1 MTSVK
6 ALEARKLYTA
16 YDPSQMAF
24 ETTDELEDLKEILG
38 QPRAVEAMRFGMGID
53 HEGYNIFALGPAG
66 TGKRAV
72 VRQFFEERASSQPVP
87 PDWCYVYNFD
97 DPHKPGLIKLPAG
110 KGVEFRSDMQRT
122 VEELHAALSAAFEG
136 EEYQARRQEIAE
148 EFRELQSKAFE
159 GLQDRAQGKG
169 LAVLRTPTGLVFAPV
184 REGEI
189 VAPEEVQKL
198 PEEERKRL
206 ESEVEDLQED
216 LQKILQQMP
225 AWQREMQGKVN
236 ELNREISSFAVA
248 GLVEEILKKYSE
260 FEQIVTHLEAVQ
272 KDVIENARDFL
283 RSEQETPDFLGALR
297 DAISEQF
304 RGGPP
309 AMRRYQVN
317 LLVDN
322 SESKGAPVVYEDN
335 PTFQNLVGR
344 VEHMAQ
350 MGALLT
356 DFNLIQPGAL
366 HRANGGYLILD
377 ARKLLL
383 QPYAWEALKRT
394 LESRQIK
401 MESVGQMLSLVSTV
415 SLEPEPIPLDVKVAL
430 VGERLLYY
438 LLWQLDPDF
447 ADLFK
452 VEADFEDHLD
462 RNSDNQLLYAR
473 LIATMARHDG
483 TRPLQRG
490 AVGRFIEHSARLVGD
505 SEKLTTHRRAI
516 RNLLREA
523 DYWAGQAGN
532 GVIQAS
538 DVQKAIDA
546 QIYRADRV
554 RDSIQEEIL
563 RRTILIDT
571 EGAKVGQVNGLSV
584 MQLGN
589 FGFGRPTRITAQ
601 LRLGKGEVVDIEREV
616 ELGGPIH
623 SKGVLILAGF
633 LGARYAKE
641 RPLSLSA
648 SLVFEQSYGGVEG
661 DSASSAEL
669 YALLS
674 AIADVPLKQSLAVT
688 GSVNQHGQVQAIG
701 GVNEKIEG
709 FFDVCKARG
718 LTGEQGVLIPAS
730 NVKHLML
737 RQDVVDA
744 AAAGQFH
751 IYPVETIDQGIE
763 LLTGIEAGEPDV
775 EGKYPEGTVNGIV
788 EAHLTD
794 LAEKLA
800 AFSARRKEGEQ

>member
-6 ALEARKLYTA
+6 ALEAEKLYTP
-16 YDPSQMAF
+16 YDPSQMSF

-38 QPRAVEAMRFGMGID
+38 QSRAVEAMRFGMGINQ
-53 HEGYNIFALGPAG
+53 EGYNIFALGPAG

-72 VRQFFEERASSQPVP
+72 VRQFFEERAASESVP

-97 DPHKPGLIKLPAG
+97 DPHKPGVIRLPAG
-110 KGVEFRSDMQRT
+110 KGAEFRGDMQRT

-148 EFRELQSKAFE
+148 GFRELQSKAFE
-159 GLQDRAQGKG
+159 GLQERAQGKG
-169 LAVLRTPTGLVFAPV
+169 LTVLRTPSGLVFAPV

-189 VAPEEVQKL
+189 VSPDEVRKL
-198 PEEERKRL
+198 PEDERKRL

-225 AWQREMQGKVN
+225 TWQREMQQKTN
-236 ELNREISSFAVA
+236 QLNREISSSAVS
-248 GLVEEILKKYSE
+248 GLIDELRKKYSE
-260 FEQIVTHLEAVQ
+260 FEQIVAHLDAVQ

-283 RSEQETPDFLGALR
+283 QAEQETPDFLGALR
-297 DAISEQF
+297 DAISERF
-304 RGGPP
+304 PGGPP
-309 AMRRYQVN
+309 ALRRYQVN
-317 LLVDN
+317 LLVDH
-322 SESKGAPVVYEDN
+322 SQSQGAPVVYEDH
-335 PTFQNLVGR
+335 PTYPNLVGR

-377 ARKLLL
+377 ARKVLL
-383 QPYAWEALKRT
+383 QPYAWEGLKRA

-401 MESVGQMLSLVSTV
+401 MESVGQMLSLISTV

-430 VGERLLYY
+430 VGDRLLYY
-438 LLWQLDPDF
+438 LLWELDPDF

-452 VEADFEDHLD
+452 VEADFEDQMD
-462 RNSDNQLLYAR
+462 RDSDNQLLYAR
-473 LIATMARHDG
+473 LIATLAREAG
-483 TRPLQRG
+483 TRPLERG

-505 SEKLTTHRRAI
+505 SEKLTTHMRDI
-516 RNLLREA
+516 RDLLREA

-532 GVIQAS
+532 GAIKAS
-538 DVQKAIDA
+538 DVRKAIDA
-546 QIYRADRV
+546 QIHRADRV
-554 RDSIQEEIL
+554 RDRIQEEIL

-589 FGFGRPTRITAQ
+589 FSFGRPTRITAQ
-601 LRLGKGEVVDIEREV
+601 LRLGKGEVMDIEREV

-633 LGARYAKE
+633 LGARYARKK
-641 RPLSLSA
+641 PLSLSA

-674 AIADVPLKQSLAVT
+674 AIAQVPLRQYLAVT

-744 AAAGQFH
+744 AASGEFH

-763 LLTGIEAGEPDV
+763 LLTGLEAGQPDE
-775 EGKYPEGTVNGIV
+775 EGKYPEGTVNYLV
-788 EAHLTD
+788 EAHL
-794 LAEKLA
+794 
-800 AFSARRKEGEQ
+800 